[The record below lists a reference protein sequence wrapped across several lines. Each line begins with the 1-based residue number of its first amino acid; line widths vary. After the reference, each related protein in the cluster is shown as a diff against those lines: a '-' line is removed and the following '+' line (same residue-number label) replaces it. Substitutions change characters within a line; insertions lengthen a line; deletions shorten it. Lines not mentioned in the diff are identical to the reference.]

1 MMLNIACCLWDA
13 NDKSQSFSRCYDETW
28 VEKLYRG
35 FARNLTVP
43 WRLVVF
49 TDRERVFREP
59 IEQER
64 LERNPPDYGS
74 LIEPFKLNE
83 PTIVC
88 GLDTVILQ
96 NIDHMADYC
105 LKPGKVALQR
115 HPSIP
120 ELTINPVVFVPA
132 GHRGIFDHWDGEND
146 MEWLRRQDTIATDDL
161 WPGEILSLKLHDVR
175 RKGTQGARIV
185 YMHGEPKM
193 PALMHLDWVKQNWV

>member
-1 MMLNIACCLWDA
+1 MLHVACCLWDA
-13 NDKSQSFSRCYDETW
+13 NAKSQSFSRCYDESW

-35 FARNLTVP
+35 FARHLTVR
-43 WRLVVF
+43 WRFVVF
-49 TDRERVFREP
+49 TDRERVFLEP

-64 LERNPPDYGS
+64 LERLPPDYGS

-88 GLDTVILQ
+88 GLDTIVLK

-105 LKPGKVALQR
+105 MRPGRLAVVQ

-120 ELTINPVVFVPA
+120 ELTINPVVFIPP
-132 GHRGIFDHWDGEND
+132 GHRRIFDHWDGEND
-146 MEWLRRQDTIATDDL
+146 MEWLRRQDAIVSDSL
-161 WPGEILSLKLHDVR
+161 WPGQILSLKLHDVR

-185 YMHGEPKM
+185 YFHGDPKPNEM
-193 PALMHLDWVKQNWV
+193 GNVDWVKQNWV